1 MKPIRKNSSV
11 LCVLIAAVLMAV
23 DGLGQP
29 PASPPSAT
37 GGVTGTFVGLPI
49 PFRPLASA
57 LGDRLLSAGKERR
70 TLVGTMA
77 EAAQTYPCS
86 LIQELPN
93 KFRIDEGGLQPI
105 TVAFD
110 GKSTWASYGNLT
122 QPDQDMLES
131 LFDDTPESLMLLLH
145 RGAPAR
151 MLVNRG
157 RMDDGSSPTY
167 SGPLVTI
174 YQLVA
179 PPISRTDRRQKQFYF
194 DSTTRLPVL
203 VRYQNKRSDGRA
215 VSVETSFTDWTAING
230 QFVPG
235 KVMRSEDG
243 KRVFTFQANNARFDA
258 ATDDGIFTKK

>member
-37 GGVTGTFVGLPI
+37 GGVTVTFAGLPI

-77 EAAQTYPCS
+77 EAGQTYPCS

-93 KFRIDEGGLQPI
+93 KFRIDEGGPQPI

-110 GKSTWASYGNLT
+110 GKRTWASYGNLT
-122 QPDQDMLES
+122 EQGQDMLES
-131 LFDDTPESLMLLLH
+131 LFDDTPESLMLSLH
-145 RGAPAR
+145 HGAAAR
-151 MLVNRG
+151 MLVNRA

-167 SGPLVTI
+167 SGRLVTI

-179 PPISRTDRRQKQFYF
+179 PPISRTDRRKKQFYF

-215 VSVETSFTDWTAING
+215 VSVETSFSDWTAING

-243 KRVFTFQANNARFDA
+243 KGVFTFQANNARFDA